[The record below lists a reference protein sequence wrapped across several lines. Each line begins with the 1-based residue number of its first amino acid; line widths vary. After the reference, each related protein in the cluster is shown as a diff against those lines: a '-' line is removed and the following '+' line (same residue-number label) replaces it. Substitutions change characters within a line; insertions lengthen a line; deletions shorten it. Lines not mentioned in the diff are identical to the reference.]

1 VTDNLFSLV
10 ITVAA
15 IILVVAL
22 AAIVTYAIFFDT
34 EEPDPM
40 MIYHDRN
47 LEVRAVCTV
56 DSGVIVTTV
65 FNARIAGDSVSSVR
79 MTPGEVAVYC
89 VEGGQ

>member
-1 VTDNLFSLV
+1 MTTDWFSIV

-22 AAIVTYAIFFDT
+22 AVTVTYAIFFDT

-40 MIYHDRN
+40 VLYSDRN
-47 LEVRAVCTV
+47 LEVRAVCTS
-56 DSGVIVTTV
+56 DSGVIVTTR
-65 FNARIAGDSVSSVR
+65 FNARIAGDAVSTVR